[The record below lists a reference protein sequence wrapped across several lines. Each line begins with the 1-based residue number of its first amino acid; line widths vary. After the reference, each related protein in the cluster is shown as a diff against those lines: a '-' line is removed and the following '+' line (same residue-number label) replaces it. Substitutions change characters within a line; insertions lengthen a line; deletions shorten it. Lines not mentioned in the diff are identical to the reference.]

1 MRQVL
6 LSLIVSGICI
16 SALFAPQ
23 NALLG
28 YVWFALMR
36 PDALAWSTLPF
47 SMILALTTLTA
58 ACLLQI
64 NGISTLVRNPF
75 SRTMLLLQV
84 PIGLS
89 VLMAVDTTLAL
100 VPYQK
105 YIKVIIMTLLI
116 PWLIVSEQ
124 WLRKLM
130 LVMAFSLGA
139 IAVKF
144 GLFSV
149 MHGGVRFGA
158 GHTGLIG
165 DSNGMALAMAML
177 IPLCWYC
184 RYLVTQ
190 SWVKMVLLGI
200 AGCAGIT
207 LISTNSRGNSLA
219 CGLVLLLITFRSKYR
234 MAGLIGVCLILILP
248 GLYLVG
254 DRYLDRMSTL
264 KDVQSDNSA
273 WSRVVF
279 AKAAIQMWADHPL
292 LGVGFGE
299 DNYVSLSYQYLDETS
314 VGRKVH
320 NTYLQILVDSGIFA
334 FLIYNALLWG
344 TILWLG
350 RSIKKMNRLR
360 PQWAAYPLMMQSSL
374 IAFAI
379 GSTFYS
385 RADFE
390 LCYML
395 LMTTGAWYSIQA
407 SVTAEGIRGAM
418 GAPDAIQVKQDPV
431 MMPTTA
437 HRSVKT
443 SNRQGSGVLIT
454 PSKRIQPGN

>member
-1 MRQVL
+1 MRQIL
-6 LSLIVSGICI
+6 LALIVSGICI

-36 PDALAWSTLPF
+36 PDALAWSTTLPF
-47 SMILALTTLTA
+47 SMALALATLA
-58 ACLLQI
+58 AAGLLQMH
-64 NGISTLVRNPF
+64 GIASIARNPF
-75 SRTMLLLQV
+75 SRTLVLLQI
-84 PIGLS
+84 PIALS
-89 VLMAVDTTLAL
+89 VVMAVNTNLAL
-100 VPYQK
+100 IPYQK
-105 YIKVIIMTLLI
+105 YIKVIMMSLVI

-124 WLRKLM
+124 WLRRLM
-130 LVMAFSLGA
+130 LVMACSLGV
-139 IAVKF
+139 IALKF
-144 GLFSV
+144 GLFSII
-149 MHGGVRFGA
+149 HGGVRFGA
-158 GHTGLIG
+158 GHEGLIG

-184 RYLVTQ
+184 RSLVTQ
-190 SWVKMVLLGI
+190 VWAKMMLLGM

-234 MAGLIGVCLILILP
+234 MAGLIGVCLILVLP

-264 KDVQSDNSA
+264 TDVQSDNSA

-279 AKAAIQMWADHPL
+279 AEAAIRMWSDYPL

-299 DNYVSLSYQYLDETS
+299 ENYVFLSDQYLDPN
-314 VGRKVH
+314 VAGRKVH
-320 NTYLQILVDSGIFA
+320 NTYLQMLVDSGIFA

-344 TILWLG
+344 TIWWLG

-360 PQWAAYPLMMQSSL
+360 PEWAAYPLMIQSSL
-374 IAFAI
+374 LAFAI

-385 RADFE
+385 RGDFE

-395 LMTTGAWYSIQA
+395 LMTAGAWYSIQEPISNEMVREA
-407 SVTAEGIRGAM
+407 TPQPHPKQVIQQPAMAPAAAPAPTAKKLTSPGCR
-418 GAPDAIQVKQDPV
+418 
-431 MMPTTA
+431 A
-437 HRSVKT
+437 HRA
-443 SNRQGSGVLIT
+443 R
-454 PSKRIQPGN
+454 